1 MRLIETKMNKS
12 NDKEVYVLGIGMEEA
27 QLLQRAMENVY
38 IAIPKGLLL
47 LQPTKQRAWSMF
59 KVLAKITGKF

>member
-1 MRLIETKMNKS
+1 MNKN
-12 NDKEVYVLGIGMEEA
+12 NDTEVYVLGVGMDEA
-27 QLLQRAMENVY
+27 LLLQRAMSNVY
-38 IAIPKGLLL
+38 VAIPKGLLP